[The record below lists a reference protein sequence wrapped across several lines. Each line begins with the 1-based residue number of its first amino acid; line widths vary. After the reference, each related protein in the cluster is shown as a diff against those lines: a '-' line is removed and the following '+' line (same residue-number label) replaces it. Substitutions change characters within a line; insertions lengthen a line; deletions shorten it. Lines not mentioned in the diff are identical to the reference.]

1 MVKSVIYVEGGG
13 DTGRQRADCRKA
25 FSSFFNKA
33 GLKGRMVTMR
43 RLVPFRPSIEIAGT
57 APMPPMQGRGQ

>member
-13 DTGRQRADCRKA
+13 DTGRQGSRCRKA
-25 FSSFFNKA
+25 FSTFFKKA
-33 GLKGRMVTMR
+33 GLEGRMVTMK